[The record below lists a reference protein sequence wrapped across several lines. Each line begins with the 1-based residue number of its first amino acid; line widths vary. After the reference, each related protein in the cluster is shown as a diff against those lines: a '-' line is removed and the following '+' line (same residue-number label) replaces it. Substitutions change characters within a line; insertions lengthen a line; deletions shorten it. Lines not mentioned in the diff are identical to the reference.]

1 MKDKRQKQKQ
11 KAKIIREKLIQKK
24 EHIQNIRKDLE
35 KKRKKLENK
44 IAKTTQKQEI
54 FENKKELN
62 FNKMRRTRNEL
73 FKKIRINK
81 KSLEKEEVLRRED
94 ILFEEN
100 NKIAKLYNS
109 PIAGKTEIDNIQ
121 SKTLILSKEDYLL
134 RKEFLKKMY
143 KLKAESVS
151 NKSFFL
157 NNLYNFFKFSVSIFI
172 SHCLYLLNKK
182 IKSNLSSIFALC
194 GYIPSYIFESS
205 IFLFLCFLPKNLFF
219 LHFHYPYQPNK
230 N

>member
-100 NKIAKLYNS
+100 NKIAKLYNIKINS
-109 PIAGKTEIDNIQ
+109 PIARKTEIDNIQ

-151 NKSFFL
+151 NKSL
-157 NNLYNFFKFSVSIFI
+157 KERRK
-172 SHCLYLLNKK
+172 LYLDKLRVEAEKRRKEEEERLEKLQMN
-182 IKSNLSSIFALC
+182 
-194 GYIPSYIFESS
+194 
-205 IFLFLCFLPKNLFF
+205 
-219 LHFHYPYQPNK
+219 
-230 N
+230 

>member
-109 PIAGKTEIDNIQ
+109 PIARKTEIDNIH

-151 NKSFFL
+151 NKSL
-157 NNLYNFFKFSVSIFI
+157 KERRK
-172 SHCLYLLNKK
+172 LYLDKLRVEAEKRRKEEEEKLEKLQMN
-182 IKSNLSSIFALC
+182 
-194 GYIPSYIFESS
+194 
-205 IFLFLCFLPKNLFF
+205 
-219 LHFHYPYQPNK
+219 
-230 N
+230 